1 MPTKLKPYNP
11 SRNDLAAYWHV
22 VDAQGQVLG
31 RMATDIAVKLMG
43 KHRPDYVPHM
53 LSGDFVIVINA
64 DKVRV
69 SGKKASQKVYRRHSG
84 YPGNLKEVP
93 YSRVMS
99 RTPARIIE
107 HAVRGMLP
115 KNKLGNKAI
124 RRLKVYAGPDHPHE
138 AQVIGSERALERLE
152 PVVNLDDIDLSAAD
166 QPMAEQPKETQP
178 EVAAIAEPIPDES
191 ETMAE
196 VAAPSETTPDE
207 ADETAEV
214 AVDQVVEESEA
225 DASDEQEASDEPE
238 EVSATQSGYATAK
251 LSEIG
256 VSARVAAALSAE
268 GIETVADALGKTD
281 DELLEIKG
289 FGSRSLD
296 ELRTA
301 LAAAGHH
308 QD

>member
-11 SRNDLAAYWHV
+11 SRNDLSAYWHV

-166 QPMAEQPKETQP
+166 QPMAEQPKEKQP
-178 EVAAIAEPIPDES
+178 EVAAIAEP
-191 ETMAE
+191 
-196 VAAPSETTPDE
+196 TPDE
-207 ADETAEV
+207 AETTADV
-214 AVDQVVEESEA
+214 AVDQVVEETEE
-225 DASDEQEASDEPE
+225 DASDEQEATDEPE
-238 EVSATQSGYATAK
+238 EVSATQSGDATAK

-301 LAAAGHH
+301 LTGAGHN

>member
-166 QPMAEQPKETQP
+166 QPMADLPEEAQP
-178 EVAAIAEPIPDES
+178 EVAAIAEPTADE
-191 ETMAE
+191 A
-196 VAAPSETTPDE
+196 ETT
-207 ADETAEV
+207 ADV
-214 AVDQVVEESEA
+214 AVDQVVEETEE
-225 DASDEQEASDEPE
+225 DASDEQKATDEPE
-238 EVSATQSGYATAK
+238 EVSATQSGDATAK

-256 VSARVAAALSAE
+256 VSARVAAALSVE

-301 LAAAGHH
+301 LTGAGHN

>member
-152 PVVNLDDIDLSAAD
+152 PVVKLDDIDLSAVD
-166 QPMAEQPKETQP
+166 QPMAELPEEAQR
-178 EVAAIAEPIPDES
+178 EVAAIAEPTDDEVNA
-191 ETMAE
+191 TTE
-196 VAAPSETTPDE
+196 VAALAETTPEE
-207 ADETAEV
+207 AETTDEV
-214 AVDQVVEESEA
+214 AVDQVVEESEG
-225 DASDEQEASDEPE
+225 DATDEPEASDEPE
-238 EVSATQSGYATAK
+238 EVSATQSGDATAK

-301 LAAAGHH
+301 LTGAGHN

>member
-11 SRNDLAAYWHV
+11 SRNDLKSYWHV
-22 VDAQGQVLG
+22 VDARDQVLG

-53 LSGDFVIVINA
+53 LSGDFVVVINA

-69 SGKKASQKVYRRHSG
+69 SGKKAEQKVYRRHSG

-93 YSRVMS
+93 YSRVMA

-124 RRLKVYAGPDHPHE
+124 RRLKVYAGPDHPHD
-138 AQVIGSERALERLE
+138 AQVIGSERALEQLA
-152 PVVNLDDIDLSAAD
+152 PAINLDDIDLTFED
-166 QPMAEQPKETQP
+166 QT
-178 EVAAIAEPIPDES
+178 VAALPVVEAQTDVDAIADP
-191 ETMAE
+191 
-196 VAAPSETTPDE
+196 
-207 ADETAEV
+207 EV
-214 AVDQVVEESEA
+214 AVDDASEEIAVEEDVDESES
-225 DASDEQEASDEPE
+225 DASDEVESPDTPEADPTPASD
-238 EVSATQSGYATAK
+238 ATAK
-251 LSEIG
+251 LSDIG
-256 VSARVAAALSAE
+256 LSARVTSALAAE
-268 GIETVADALGKTD
+268 GIETVADALGKSG

-296 ELRTA
+296 ELRSA
-301 LAAAGHH
+301 LSDAGHKH
-308 QD
+308 E